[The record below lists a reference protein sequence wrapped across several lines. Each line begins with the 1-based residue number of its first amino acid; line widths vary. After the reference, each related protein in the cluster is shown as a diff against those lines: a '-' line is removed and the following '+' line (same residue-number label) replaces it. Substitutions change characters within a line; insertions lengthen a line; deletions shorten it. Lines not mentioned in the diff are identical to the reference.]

1 MSSMCCGKACWSVGS
16 HCGVVTVCRPREV
29 MSSFL
34 CGFSV
39 VQIFAVHLYAIFE
52 LINNISLTVQGMG
65 ICGMIFRT
73 STKTKTTTVLETWV
87 SVARRIVAWREMRE
101 VVNGGEVRKRK
112 MGMKDTMRT
121 MKTRRR
127 KEVQCSLG
135 HGLTEVLVCVVVE
148 ATYSQIIT
156 SLLTFLMCLPVL
168 MSLAGNQCS
177 Y

>member
-1 MSSMCCGKACWSVGS
+1 M
-16 HCGVVTVCRPREV
+16 
-29 MSSFL
+29 
-34 CGFSV
+34 
-39 VQIFAVHLYAIFE
+39 
-52 LINNISLTVQGMG
+52 
-65 ICGMIFRT
+65 
-73 STKTKTTTVLETWV
+73 

-127 KEVQCSLG
+127 KEVQCSLA
-135 HGLTEVLVCVVVE
+135 TEVLVCVVVE
-148 ATYSQIIT
+148 ATYSQIIA

>member
-1 MSSMCCGKACWSVGS
+1 M
-16 HCGVVTVCRPREV
+16 
-29 MSSFL
+29 
-34 CGFSV
+34 
-39 VQIFAVHLYAIFE
+39 
-52 LINNISLTVQGMG
+52 
-65 ICGMIFRT
+65 
-73 STKTKTTTVLETWV
+73 

-148 ATYSQIIT
+148 ATYSQIIA
-156 SLLTFLMCLPVL
+156 SLLTLLICFPVL
-168 MSLAGNQCS
+168 LSLAGNQCS

>member
-1 MSSMCCGKACWSVGS
+1 M
-16 HCGVVTVCRPREV
+16 
-29 MSSFL
+29 
-34 CGFSV
+34 
-39 VQIFAVHLYAIFE
+39 
-52 LINNISLTVQGMG
+52 
-65 ICGMIFRT
+65 
-73 STKTKTTTVLETWV
+73 
-87 SVARRIVAWREMRE
+87 AWREMRE

-135 HGLTEVLVCVVVE
+135 HWLTEVLVCVVE
-148 ATYSQIIT
+148 ATHSQIIAF
-156 SLLTFLMCLPVL
+156 LLTFLICLPFL